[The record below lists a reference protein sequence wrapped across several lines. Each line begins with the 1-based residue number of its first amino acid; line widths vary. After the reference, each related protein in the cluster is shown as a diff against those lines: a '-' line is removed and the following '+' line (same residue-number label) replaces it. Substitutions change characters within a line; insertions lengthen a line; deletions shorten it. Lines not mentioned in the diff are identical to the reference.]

1 MGRANQNHLQ
11 YSGGYFPN
19 KKGWVFVGAGGGRSN
34 KYPPPPIIEKILRRS
49 VFMSKRV
56 LFISLGVIAFILMLG
71 LAAVA
76 GGAVTYFALQAKP
89 ARAALISQTAP
100 GSDEGILIAAVDPE
114 GPSAQAG
121 VVRGDILTE
130 VNGQK
135 VNLTADLSQLIADSK
150 PGDTLKLMLIH
161 GDNQSTVDVK
171 LGDRNGSAY
180 LGITPCGNQP
190 LRDQL
195 FNRNF
200 GGANLNGAL
209 IRQVTPDSPAAKAGL
224 QVGEIIVSIDG
235 EALGSETDLAEV
247 IHSHKPGDT
256 ISLSVKQI
264 SDEQA
269 HEVQVTLGENPDQA
283 GQAYLGVSY
292 VSLPVLRAPE
302 GEAPPFRFFPGPSTD
317 GNNNQ
322 TPQPPSGGLPFSPDL
337 PELPNGVDQA
347 LIIAQ
352 VQPNSP
358 AEKAGLQPRDLI
370 TAIDGKPVGAPQAFA
385 ETIQSHKPGD
395 QVTLTV
401 YRKGESS
408 PLSIQA
414 RLGENPTVS
423 GQAYL
428 GVTVGVFIRE
438 SQDLAPQSQP
448 NFGPLPGEPAPYQ
461 GSGT

>member
-1 MGRANQNHLQ
+1 
-11 YSGGYFPN
+11 
-19 KKGWVFVGAGGGRSN
+19 
-34 KYPPPPIIEKILRRS
+34 
-49 VFMSKRV
+49 MSKRV
-56 LFISLGVIAFILMLG
+56 LFISLGVIAFILLLG

-76 GGAVTYFALQAKP
+76 GGAVTYFTLQAKP
-89 ARAALISQTAP
+89 VRAAFISQTAL
-100 GSDEGILIAAVDPE
+100 GSDQGILIAAVDPE
-114 GPSAQAG
+114 GPAAQVG

-135 VNLTADLSQLIADSK
+135 VNLAVDLSKLIADSK
-150 PGDTLKLMLIH
+150 PGDTLNLIIIH
-161 GDNQSTVDVK
+161 GDNQSSVDIK
-171 LGDRNGSAY
+171 LGDRNGNAY

-190 LRDQL
+190 FRDYL

-200 GGANLNGAL
+200 GGANLSGAL

-224 QVGEIIVSIDG
+224 QAGEIIVSIDG
-235 EALGSETDLAEV
+235 QELGSQTDLAEV

-256 ISLSVKQI
+256 ISLSVKPI

-269 HEVQVTLGENPDQA
+269 HEVQITLGENPDQA

-292 VSLPVLRAPE
+292 VSLPVLHAPE

-322 TPQPPSGGLPFSPDL
+322 TPQAPSDGLPFAPNL
-337 PELPNGVDQA
+337 PELPAGVDQA

-358 AEKAGLQPRDLI
+358 ADKASLQPGDLI
-370 TAIDGKPVGAPQAFA
+370 TAIDGKPVGTPQAFA
-385 ETIQSHKPGD
+385 ETIQSHKTGD

-401 YRKGESS
+401 YRKGESN
-408 PLSIQA
+408 PLSIRA
-414 RLGENPTVS
+414 RLEENPAVS
-423 GQAYL
+423 GQTYL

-448 NFGPLPGEPAPYQ
+448 NFGPLPSEPSPEQ
-461 GSGT
+461 GSGL